1 MNNLISPT
9 QHRNIVCPMQMI
21 TINYVRVIDY
31 INSYI
36 GILSKTYNVIIIH
49 VSYAGVRLFYVDDNT
64 S

>member
-1 MNNLISPT
+1 MEYMNNLVSPT
-9 QHRNIVCPMQMI
+9 QLI

-36 GILSKTYNVIIIH
+36 GILSKTYIIIH
-49 VSYAGVRLFYVDDNT
+49 MSYVGVRLFYVDDNT